1 MKQVKILS
9 KKNATHDVVQLR
21 TQKPKDLSFLPGQAV
36 DVSLNKPEWKEEL
49 RPFTFTSL
57 PQDDYLEFH
66 IKIYPEHDGV
76 TEQIGKLRQNDSLSL
91 GDVFGAIKYQ
101 GEGVFIAGGA
111 GVTPFISILRDLEK
125 QNKMGHNKLLFA
137 NKTADDI
144 IEKELFNQLLGD
156 NFVNVL
162 SDEQKEGYEHGY
174 ITKDLIK
181 AQIQNENSLF
191 YLCGPPP
198 MMDAVLKQLKELG
211 IDKSKII
218 QEEF

>member
-1 MKQVKILS
+1 M
-9 KKNATHDVVQLR
+9 
-21 TQKPKDLSFLPGQAV
+21 
-36 DVSLNKPEWKEEL
+36 NKPEWKEEL

-111 GVTPFISILRDLEK
+111 SVTPFISILRDLEK

-191 YLCGPPP
+191 YLCW
-198 MMDAVLKQLKELG
+198 ARLQ
-211 IDKSKII
+211 
-218 QEEF
+218 